1 MLNSTFF
8 YITKGLSLKK
18 WGRGFGFTLIE
29 LMITVAIVAILV
41 TVGVPSFVEIV
52 KNNRMTNLTGEIM
65 TTLRLAR
72 SEAVRRGAVVCL
84 KAKGSTAGNWSEG
97 WNVFPEK
104 STDTTPCLTV
114 DNIIQTYDLLPTGYT
129 LKTAT
134 GGSFSTAIRYNP
146 MGVAVNSS
154 GVPVGGATGDVF
166 KLCRGTSTSD
176 IAKSKEISI
185 SATGQPVLKTSPPT
199 SCP

>member
-1 MLNSTFF
+1 MKRYT
-8 YITKGLSLKK
+8 
-18 WGRGFGFTLIE
+18 GFTLIE
-29 LMITVAIVAILV
+29 LIVTLAIVAILV
-41 TVGVPSFVEIV
+41 AVGVPSFTELV
-52 KNNRMTNLTGEIM
+52 KNNRMSNLTGEFM

-72 SEAVRRGAVVCL
+72 SESVRRGTVVCL
-84 KAKGSTAGNWSEG
+84 KTKGSTGSWSEG

-104 STDTTPCLTV
+104 VGETDCSTV
-114 DNIIQTYDLLPTGYT
+114 AGVIQTYDALPTGYT

-134 GGSFSTAIRYNP
+134 GGSFSSAVRYNA

-176 IAKSKEISI
+176 IAKSKQISI
-185 SATGQPVLKTSPPT
+185 SATGQPVLKTTAPT